1 MTSLEDDQDDWLIH
15 MMSCLDINATSTRN
29 NRVKVEQAVTT
40 DSLNVL
46 VRSVRQPKVVRVT
59 SGPKQPILDQN
70 EDIKSQLAILLEILD
85 EEYASYLIPK
95 ASFVD
100 TNFETVKTNND
111 KRLDEVK
118 FAIRAAYISGKSNE
132 SQVNDNVQIQ
142 SWTYEDELKEASYL
156 ISKWKFVFQGQCV

>member
-1 MTSLEDDQDDWLIH
+1 MASLESNQDDWLIQ
-15 MMSCLDINATSTRN
+15 MMSSLDINASSTRN
-29 NRVKVEQAVTT
+29 IRDKVEQALTA
-40 DSLNVL
+40 DSSNVR
-46 VRSVRQPKVVRVT
+46 VRAVRQPKVVRVT
-59 SGPKQPILDQN
+59 SGPKQHILDHQN

-100 TNFETVKTNND
+100 THLVAVKTNND
-111 KRLDEVK
+111 TRLEEVK
-118 FAIRAAYISGKSNE
+118 FAIRAAFSGKRNE
-132 SQVNDNVQIQ
+132 SQVIDKVK